1 MGYYVSTSGE
11 LKQIDDA
18 TYAAWQAAGNP
29 KANAYT
35 LIPDPPGPGAQ
46 WNGSEWVLPP
56 PYVPQVVSRFQA
68 KAALLQAGL
77 LTQVETLIADPATDA
92 VTKLAWAEAVEFYR
106 NSPTIATLAAA
117 LGLTSGQIDN
127 LFITAANISA

>member
-18 TYAAWQAAGNP
+18 TVAAWVAANNP
-29 KANAYT
+29 KASSYT
-35 LIPDPPGPGAQ
+35 KLPDPPGPGAQ

-56 PYVPQVVSRFQA
+56 LYVPQVVSRFQA

-77 LTQVETLIADPATDA
+77 LSQVEALIAGPNTDA
-92 VTKLAWAEAVEFYR
+92 VTKLAWAEAIEFYR
-106 NSPTIATLAAA
+106 NSPTILTLSTA
-117 LGLTSGQIDN
+117 LGLTSQQVDD
-127 LFITAANISA
+127 LFTTAANISA